1 MGPVHVTRGGSLILL
16 GGHVASSLFLVKFP
30 SCFIKRRRKHHFPV
44 ARLHLRQREGGGG
57 IARETKYSRRI
68 SFALIIKLIDLAIWL
83 VVRYYRDYK

>member
-1 MGPVHVTRGGSLILL
+1 MNILMGLPDEHLSSMINMPQQNLIQI
-16 GGHVASSLFLVKFP
+16 AIMEKKTSFP
-30 SCFIKRRRKHHFPV
+30 SGEIASKTERGR
-44 ARLHLRQREGGGG
+44 GG